1 MADRSA
7 TTIWE
12 GGLDDGHGR
21 TTLDSSG
28 LGTFEVSWPAR
39 TRDEADGM
47 TSPEELIAA
56 AHASCFSMAL
66 SKALADGGNAPERLE
81 TSAVATFS
89 TDGGPHVAGIK
100 LTVRGR
106 VPGIS
111 EDDFRDA
118 AEAAKDGCPISKTMA
133 GNVPIELEAQLV

>member
-28 LGTFEVSWPAR
+28 LGTFDVSWPAR
-39 TRDEADGM
+39 TRDAAEGM

-66 SKALADGGNAPERLE
+66 SKQITNAGGTPNQVQ
-81 TSAVATFS
+81 TSATVTFESGTIS
-89 TDGGPHVAGIK
+89 TIALRVQAQVDGIDEQAFQK
-100 LTVRGR
+100 
-106 VPGIS
+106 
-111 EDDFRDA
+111 A
-118 AEAAKDGCPISKTMA
+118 AEAAKDGCPVSKLVGARADIT
-133 GNVPIELEAQLV
+133 LEASLS